1 MRFMSCN
8 NEQMRVIRYM
18 RRKLAFVIIAIIIN
32 EIVQRFSYVRN
43 FNFRLRLCFNVFE
56 RDLIYWYRTY
66 SAKYYI

>member
-1 MRFMSCN
+1 
-8 NEQMRVIRYM
+8 M

-32 EIVQRFSYVRN
+32 GIVQRFSYVRN